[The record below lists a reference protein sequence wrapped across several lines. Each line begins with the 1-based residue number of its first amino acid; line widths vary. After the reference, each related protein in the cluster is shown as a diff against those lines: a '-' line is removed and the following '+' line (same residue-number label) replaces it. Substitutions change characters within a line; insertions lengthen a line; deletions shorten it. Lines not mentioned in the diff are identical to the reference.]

1 MDGKE
6 WYSNKE
12 LFEKLDKLKDSLSET
27 NANIKKYN
35 GLREKIETVDEKV
48 NATDQV
54 VSTIENKVDHIEM
67 MTEAKS
73 GFGQAVRSWG
83 GWIFSLVT
91 LLILLM
97 EMFIL

>member
-1 MDGKE
+1 ERRLRMDGKE

-12 LFEKLDKLKDSLSET
+12 LFELISTLKDDLSET
-27 NANIKKYN
+27 RNIIKKYN
-35 GLREKIETVDEKV
+35 GLREKIEIVEDKV
-48 NATDQV
+48 NH
-54 VSTIENKVDHIEM
+54 IENMQV
-67 MTEAKS
+67 AKS

-83 GWIFSLVT
+83 GWIFSLIT